1 MLEIRRGF
9 SSRPSRRAL
18 FIRQY
23 CTPSPLLQ
31 GNLQLQAAEI
41 HLICMTVCKM
51 RCSSCNAIA
60 LLDSKSLPVTFP
72 NFIKWEESLY
82 DSFESLDA
90 SAAEGCEL
98 CRLWRSYLVYGA
110 AASGVPIEVSATRN
124 PIIIKKSNTGGWI
137 SCGKTEV
144 SFQERSIHNDS
155 SQGTRFETTTMPH
168 S

>member
-1 MLEIRRGF
+1 
-9 SSRPSRRAL
+9 
-18 FIRQY
+18 
-23 CTPSPLLQ
+23 
-31 GNLQLQAAEI
+31 
-41 HLICMTVCKM
+41 MTVCEM

-72 NFIKWEESLY
+72 NFIKWEKSLY
-82 DSFESLDA
+82 DSFEGLDA

-110 AASGVPIEVSATRN
+110 AASGVPIKLSATRN

-155 SQGTRFETTTMPH
+155 SQGTH
-168 S
+168 